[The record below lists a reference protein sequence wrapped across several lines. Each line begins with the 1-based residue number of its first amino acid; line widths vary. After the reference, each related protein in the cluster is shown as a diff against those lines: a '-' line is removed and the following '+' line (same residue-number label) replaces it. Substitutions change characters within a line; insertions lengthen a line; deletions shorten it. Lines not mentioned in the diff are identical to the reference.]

1 MQRMNYPKLLSKR
14 WQRLSQFFGLFSL
27 CFLLVVSCASQTT
40 TQNSTLGGA
49 SNPRVNIG
57 TTLKV
62 RTLDPAD
69 SYEIA
74 SGNLLYNL
82 GDRLYTYRSGTTEL
96 TPQLATAL
104 PTISDDKLTYTIPLR
119 QGVLFHDGTS
129 FNAEAMAFSLNRF
142 MENEGTPAFLLK
154 DIVESVNATGEY
166 ELTIKLQ
173 QPFAA
178 FPELLTF
185 PGTAAISPQAY
196 QIGTGQF
203 KPDTFV
209 GTGPYKLAQ
218 FGTDVIRLDVFEDYW
233 GEKPQNQGVDIQL
246 FTSSSNLFNAFRT
259 RAIDVASGTLDSEQ
273 IKSLEKE
280 TQRQGWQEITA
291 DGNSVNYMVLNV
303 NSEPLNRVEVRQAL
317 AAIVDRNILN
327 QRVLQD
333 LAEPLYSLI
342 PDTFPSHKPVFEQY
356 GDGNAE
362 KAKQLL
368 TQAGFSQA
376 NPAVVEIW
384 YSSNS
389 TKRSLV
395 ASTLK
400 AIADQKMDGILQLE
414 LKSVESTTAF
424 QNLDKGIYPT
434 FLLDWYADYFDPDN
448 YIQPFLDCNEGSATE
463 GCKVGAS
470 QNHGSFYY
478 NTEVVNLI
486 RQQRQETDRDRRYA
500 ILGQIQDILARDVP
514 FIPMWLDRDYAF
526 AQKGINGVRLE
537 PTQKLLFSSIS
548 K

>member
-1 MQRMNYPKLLSKR
+1 MNSPKLLSKQ
-14 WQRLSQFFGLFSL
+14 WQRISQFLGLFSL
-27 CFLLVVSCASQTT
+27 CFLLVVSCSNQPT
-40 TQNSTLGGA
+40 TQNSTLGTA
-49 SNPRVNIG
+49 NNPRVNIG

-96 TPQLATAL
+96 IPQLATAL
-104 PTISDDKLTYTIPLR
+104 PTLSDDKLTYTIPV
-119 QGVLFHDGTS
+119 QEGVVFHDGTP
-129 FNAEAMAFSLNRF
+129 FNAEAMAFSLKRF
-142 MENEGTPAFLLK
+142 MENEGSPSFLLK
-154 DIVESVNATGEY
+154 DIVESVAATGEY
-166 ELTIKLQ
+166 ELAIKLK

-178 FPELLTF
+178 FPDLLTF
-185 PGTAAISPQAY
+185 PGTSAISPQAY
-196 QIGTGQF
+196 QIGAGQF

-218 FGTDVIRLDVFEDYW
+218 FGTDVIRLDVFENYW

-259 RAIDVASGTLDSEQ
+259 GAIDVASGTLDSDQ

-280 TQRQGWQEITA
+280 TQKQGWQEITA
-291 DGNSVNYMVLNV
+291 DGNNVNYMVLNV

-317 AAIVDRNILN
+317 AAIADRNILN
-327 QRVLQD
+327 QRVLQG

-356 GDGNAE
+356 GDGNVE
-362 KAKQLL
+362 KAKALL

-389 TKRSLV
+389 TKRGLV

-434 FLLDWYADYFDPDN
+434 YLLDWYADYFDPDN

-463 GCKVGAS
+463 GCKTGAS

-478 NTEVVNLI
+478 NAEVVNLI
-486 RQQRQETDRDRRYA
+486 RQQRQEPDKQKRQA

-514 FIPMWLDRDYAF
+514 FIPLWLDKDYAF
-526 AQKGINGVRLE
+526 AQKGISGVRLE
-537 PTQKLLFSSIS
+537 PTQQFPYSTIS

>member
-1 MQRMNYPKLLSKR
+1 MLRMNSPKLLSKQ
-14 WQRLSQFFGLFSL
+14 WQRISQFLGLFSL
-27 CFLLVVSCASQTT
+27 CFLLVVSCSNQPT
-40 TQNSTLGGA
+40 TQNSTIGTA
-49 SNPRVNIG
+49 NNPRVNIG

-82 GDRLYTYRSGTTEL
+82 GDRLYAYRSGTTEL
-96 TPQLATAL
+96 IPQLATAL
-104 PTISDDKLTYTIPLR
+104 PTLSDDKLTYTIPVR
-119 QGVLFHDGTS
+119 EGVVFHDGTP
-129 FNAEAMAFSLNRF
+129 FNAEAMAFSLKRF
-142 MENEGTPAFLLK
+142 MENEGSPSFLLK
-154 DIVESVNATGEY
+154 DIVESVAATGEY
-166 ELTIKLQ
+166 ELTIKLK

-178 FPELLTF
+178 FPDLLSF
-185 PGTAAISPQAY
+185 PGTSAISPQAY
-196 QIGTGQF
+196 QIGAGQF

-259 RAIDVASGTLDSEQ
+259 GAIDVASGTLDSEQ

-280 TQRQGWQEITA
+280 TQKQGWQEITA
-291 DGNSVNYMVLNV
+291 AGNNVNYMVLNV

-317 AAIVDRNILN
+317 AAIADRNILN
-327 QRVLQD
+327 QRVLQG

-356 GDGNAE
+356 GDGNVE
-362 KAKQLL
+362 KAKALL
-368 TQAGFSQA
+368 TQAGYSQA

-389 TKRSLV
+389 TKRGLV

-448 YIQPFLDCNEGSATE
+448 YIQPFLDCSEGSATE
-463 GCKVGAS
+463 GCKTGAS

-478 NTEVVNLI
+478 NAEVVDLI
-486 RQQRQETDRDRRYA
+486 RQQRQEPDKQKRQALLT
-500 ILGQIQDILARDVP
+500 QIQDILARDVP
-514 FIPMWLDRDYAF
+514 FIPLWLDKDYAF
-526 AQKGINGVRLE
+526 AQKGISGVRLE
-537 PTQKLLFSSIS
+537 PTQQFPYSTIS